1 MPLTPAEVRAA
12 TFSTRRFRLGY
23 DVDEVD
29 QFLDQVEGDLA
40 QLTSELRI
48 ARDAESIL
56 ESQLE
61 QMVIRVDLLE
71 KASRETSPLG
81 DRSNVDAGLV
91 REKLRAL
98 LLEQLALL
106 DRADYR

>member
-1 MPLTPAEVRAA
+1 MPLTPADIRAA

-29 QFLDQVEGDLA
+29 QFLDQVEGDITQLA
-40 QLTSELRI
+40 SELRL
-48 ARDAESIL
+48 ARDAEAVL

-61 QMVIRVDLLE
+61 QLAIRVEFLE
-71 KASRETSPLG
+71 RALRDTTPLG
-81 DRSNVDAGLV
+81 ERTSVDVGLV
-91 REKLRAL
+91 KEKLRAM

-106 DRADYR
+106 DRS